1 MLNKSANVFINTVS
15 ILVPPFIAFSTSI
28 SKSQA
33 VSEKS
38 TELLNSEF
46 KFDLCYRSLV
56 YLEKFCVSSCPG
68 KSALEV
74 YKLTTILTVAYKREH
89 F

>member
-1 MLNKSANVFINTVS
+1 MLNKNANVFINTVS

-28 SKSQA
+28 SKSQV

-46 KFDLCYRSLV
+46 KFDLCYCSLV
-56 YLEKFCVSSCPG
+56 YLEKCYASSCPG

-74 YKLTTILTVAYKREH
+74 YKLTTILTVAHKKEH